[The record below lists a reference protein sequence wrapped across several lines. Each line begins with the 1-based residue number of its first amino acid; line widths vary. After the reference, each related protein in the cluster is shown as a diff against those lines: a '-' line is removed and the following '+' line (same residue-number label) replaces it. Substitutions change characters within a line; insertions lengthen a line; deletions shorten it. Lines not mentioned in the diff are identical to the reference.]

1 MANPWGYLDSKEKI
15 GNSIIQYMKEQGFS
29 RGEMAKEL
37 KRSGIRMGLD
47 FSDEFHKMGTFA
59 DDYYRNVI
67 TPYKEGLRG
76 KPGFWQSMRN
86 WQPWRA
92 VMPKN
97 WGGTYY
103 TKPTPMASNFLRGAA
118 KIGSRAL
125 GPFSLLMSSPL
136 NAGEDEAMA
145 RINEQWSQ
153 RSQQQNQGGG
163 GGPPGQPSTGPHRGY
178 GASVAPPPQ
187 RDYTAHVKAGAY
199 GLRRGGIASLWH
211 R

>member
-103 TKPTPMASNFLRGAA
+103 TKPTPMASTFLKGITRLPQVAFA
-118 KIGSRAL
+118 SDAL
-125 GPFSLLMSSPL
+125 FGTSLLSGG
-136 NAGEDEAMA
+136 NREVRAGRDFELSEPYSAV
-145 RINEQWSQ
+145 NEYAAGKGAQPT
-153 RSQQQNQGGG
+153 G
-163 GGPPGQPSTGPHRGY
+163 PGQTMGPAGM
-178 GASVAPPPQ
+178 GSAPPRP
-187 RDYTAHVKAGAY
+187 RPNPH
-199 GLRRGGIASLWH
+199 LSRGGIASLWH